1 MVIDKFCADGKDT
14 PAFGSFQSMF
24 NYYDACEN
32 GLARADSGLKAQPQR
47 SFFSWR
53 YVGYEPISLRVLPR
67 FNLVSIS
74 VGADDARVVFWSRS
88 EGRQRTPATYR
99 QPRTRLVS
107 PTNTMAPPGCAR
119 KIVVREPV

>member
-32 GLARADSGLKAQPQR
+32 GLARADPGLKAQPQR

-53 YVGYEPISLRVLPR
+53 YYVGYEPISLRVPD
-67 FNLVSIS
+67 SILCRLRWVLMTCVRCFGS
-74 VGADDARVVFWSRS
+74 DWRADNALRRPASS
-88 EGRQRTPATYR
+88 PGRGR
-99 QPRTRLVS
+99 
-107 PTNTMAPPGCAR
+107 
-119 KIVVREPV
+119 